1 MLRRFCCGHARQ
13 AYYSMQAWIKRIAL
27 GAFLA
32 ALFVIQFVPGEKS
45 PGKENTAKHSP
56 GEESPSLGKKS
67 PDKKSPDKKSPG
79 AANPAK
85 DNSDNN
91 SYAKNSPIKD
101 RLSRDGSP
109 PVNTLDGDSPTP
121 P

>member
-1 MLRRFCCGHARQ
+1 MLRCLSRSPARQ
-13 AYYSMQAWIKRIAL
+13 ASYSMQAWIKRIAL
-27 GAFLA
+27 GVFLA
-32 ALFVIQFVPGEKS
+32 ALFVIQFVPG
-45 PGKENTAKHSP
+45 KENTAKNSP
-56 GEESPSLGKKS
+56 GEESPSLGKN
-67 PDKKSPDKKSPG
+67 SPDKKSPG

-91 SYAKNSPIKD
+91 SHAKNSPVKD
-101 RLSRDGSP
+101 RLSRDGSR

>member
-1 MLRRFCCGHARQ
+1 MLRRLSRGHARQ
-13 AYYSMQAWIKRIAL
+13 ASYSMQAWIKRIAL
-27 GAFLA
+27 GVLLA

-45 PGKENTAKHSP
+45 PGE
-56 GEESPSLGKKS
+56 KS
-67 PDKKSPDKKSPG
+67 PDKNG
-79 AANPAK
+79 HV
-85 DNSDNN
+85 NN
-91 SYAKNSPIKD
+91 NPIKD